1 MTSNCAELAHIHD
14 RSPVI
19 LDRADWATWLNAPL
33 GELAQFDR
41 PWPAADIAVQETAVL
56 WKDGGKPETLPP
68 SRGGEKRGARVIHSR
83 WAP

>member
-14 RSPVI
+14 RSPAI

-56 WKDGGKPETLPP
+56 
-68 SRGGEKRGARVIHSR
+68 
-83 WAP
+83 